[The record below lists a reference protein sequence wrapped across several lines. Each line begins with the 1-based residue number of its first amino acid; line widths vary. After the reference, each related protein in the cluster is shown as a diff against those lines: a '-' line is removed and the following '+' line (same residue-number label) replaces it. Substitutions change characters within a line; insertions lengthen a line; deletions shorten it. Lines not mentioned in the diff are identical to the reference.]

1 MGHGIPLGW
10 ESSGFQAGTQGT
22 SDIQTMKTICSIKDE
37 SDFIKY
43 KNTSIVRR
51 LDSHH
56 SLVDATFVQLKVV
69 HAEYTEKV
77 VLAVM

>member
-1 MGHGIPLGW
+1 
-10 ESSGFQAGTQGT
+10 
-22 SDIQTMKTICSIKDE
+22 MKTICSIKDE